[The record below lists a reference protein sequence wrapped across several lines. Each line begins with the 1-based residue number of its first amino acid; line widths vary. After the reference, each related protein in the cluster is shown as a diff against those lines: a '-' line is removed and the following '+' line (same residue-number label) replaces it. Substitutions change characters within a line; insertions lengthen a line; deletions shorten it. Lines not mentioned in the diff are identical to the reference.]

1 MIRINLIS
9 AREAEQASS
18 RKAEITF
25 LSLGIAAL
33 LSALAWTH
41 FSTQNEL
48 QTAISTVEKLE
59 SDVDTIRKQ
68 NQEIERL
75 EQQKRDVE
83 RKLTVVRLLTS
94 AERRSASVH
103 ILDDLSSS
111 TPEYLWL
118 TDFTE
123 VKGAAKING
132 RAVDNQT
139 IASFARDLSRSK
151 YFQKV
156 EIRET
161 AQEDPPDQRSRGPQ
175 NQQITANPPI
185 PVKRFLIE
193 AAVNYVPVTRKA
205 IESETVTGGDTAG
218 TSATTPKTEG
228 GN

>member
-9 AREAEQASS
+9 DRDVEEASS
-18 RKAEITF
+18 RQAEFLLFGLGLAGLVGILFWTF
-25 LSLGIAAL
+25 MSMQNAL
-33 LSALAWTH
+33 QETT
-41 FSTQNEL
+41 TQ
-48 QTAISTVEKLE
+48 VEKLE
-59 SDVDTIRKQ
+59 TGVATIRKQ
-68 NQEIERL
+68 NEEIERL
-75 EQQKRDVE
+75 EKQKNDTE
-83 RKLTVVRLLTS
+83 KKLRVVRTLTS

-123 VKGAAKING
+123 VKGSAKING

-151 YFQKV
+151 YFEKV

-161 AQEDPPDQRSRGPQ
+161 AQEDPSDRSRG
-175 NQQITANPPI
+175 QQIQQGGTGAPI

-193 AAVNYVPVTRKA
+193 AAINYLPTIGKQPTD
-205 IESETVTGGDTAG
+205 SEGSARTPNAQGG
-218 TSATTPKTEG
+218 E
-228 GN
+228 

>member
-9 AREAEQASS
+9 AREVEAASS
-18 RKAEITF
+18 RKTEF
-25 LSLGIAAL
+25 LFLGLGLAGLLGAL
-33 LSALAWTH
+33 LWTNLNVQNALQEVT
-41 FSTQNEL
+41 SQ
-48 QTAISTVEKLE
+48 VETLE
-59 SDVDTIRKQ
+59 NDVAAIRKQ
-68 NQEIERL
+68 NEEVQRL
-75 EQQKRDVE
+75 EKQKSDTE
-83 RKLTVVRLLTS
+83 KKLRVVRTLTS

-123 VKGAAKING
+123 VKGSAKING

-161 AQEDPPDQRSRGPQ
+161 AQEDPSDRSRGQ
-175 NQQITANPPI
+175 SIQQSSASTPI

-193 AAVNYVPVTRKA
+193 AAINYLPT
-205 IESETVTGGDTAG
+205 IEKQP
-218 TSATTPKTEG
+218 TPETEG
-228 GN
+228 AKQTPSAPGGE

>member
-9 AREAEQASS
+9 AREAEQATS
-18 RKAEITF
+18 RNTEVIF
-25 LSLGIAAL
+25 LGLGLAAL
-33 LSALAWTH
+33 VGLLTWTH
-41 FSTQNEL
+41 FGTQSEL
-48 QTAISTVEKLE
+48 QTATTNVEKLQSE
-59 SDVDTIRKQ
+59 VEVIRKQ
-68 NQEIERL
+68 NQEVEQL
-75 EQQKRDVE
+75 EQQKAAVE
-83 RKLTVVRLLTS
+83 KKLIVVRMLTS

-132 RAVDNQT
+132 KAVDNQT
-139 IASFARDLSRSK
+139 IASFAHDLSRSK

-161 AQEDPPDQRSRGPQ
+161 AQEDPTDQRSRGPR
-175 NQQITANPPI
+175 NQQGTVPPQI

-193 AAVNYVPVTRKA
+193 AAINYLPTAQKPA
-205 IESETVTGGDTAG
+205 EAAAGEKGSSKGNDAPKSGGR
-218 TSATTPKTEG
+218 E
-228 GN
+228 

>member
-9 AREAEQASS
+9 AREAEQATS
-18 RKAEITF
+18 RNTEVIF
-25 LSLGIAAL
+25 LSLGIAVLLGAL
-33 LSALAWTH
+33 IWAHLN
-41 FSTQNEL
+41 TQREL
-48 QTAISTVEKLE
+48 QTATENVEKLE
-59 SDVDTIRKQ
+59 VDVETIRKQ
-68 NQEIERL
+68 NQEVERL
-75 EQQKRDVE
+75 EQQKSEVE
-83 RKLTVVRLLTS
+83 KKLTVVRLLTS

-161 AQEDPPDQRSRGPQ
+161 AQEDPTDQRPRGSL
-175 NQQITANPPI
+175 NQPGGVNSPI

-193 AAVNYVPVTRKA
+193 AAVNYIPLAKKVT
-205 IESETVTGGDTAG
+205 ESETTIRDTSSTSETG
-218 TSATTPKTEG
+218 PKTGVGE
-228 GN
+228 